1 MDRLRQD
8 LKHGIRMLRRTPGFT
23 LVALVVFALGIGA
36 NAAIFSVVHA
46 VLLQPLPYPDASHL
60 VRVWH
65 TPPQSGFPGV
75 KTFAVSNANYLDW
88 EAQNHVFEKMALIHF
103 ANLNWA
109 GDGGEPQAIPAAR
122 VTPDFFSVLGA
133 SPALG
138 RTLTADDFRPGTE
151 PAIVLGDALW
161 RTRFGSDPR
170 VVGREIRLND
180 RMVRVVGVMRPA
192 DRLPDYASA
201 WVPFVMDAK
210 ERAMRVNHNCVTV
223 ARLKRGVGLA
233 AAQSEMNVISD
244 RLARQYPEDDAGW
257 GALVVPLREDLV
269 GDVRPLLLVL
279 LGAVG
284 FVLLIACA
292 NVGNLML
299 ARTLG
304 RRREI
309 AVRAALGASRPRLL
323 GQLIAES
330 LLLSVAGGALG
341 LALAT
346 FGLPSLVALLADR
359 LPRAAEVR
367 LSVPVLAF
375 AAGLS
380 VLTGVLAGIVP
391 AWGAMRAD
399 LAHALQQGAA
409 RGASEAGRRTRSLL
423 VMAEVALSLV
433 LLTGAGLLVRSLW
446 LLNRV
451 DPGFDPRGV
460 ARIAVILPDAP
471 YGDGA
476 RRTAFFQ
483 ALLERLRALPGVEAA
498 GAATN
503 LPLNGGS
510 NFPVAF
516 EGRPAPPVS
525 EQPNVMTE
533 IVAGDYFRTLRIP
546 LKRGRTFDAHD
557 DADAPGVVIV
567 SEAMARRFW
576 PGEDAIGKRLTTAFF
591 PEKTREVVGIVG
603 DVKLR
608 GLEVREPVSAMYMPL
623 AQIPAPG
630 MELAMRTRTPG
641 ATLKAA
647 AAAVRALDPAQPII
661 ESGSLEDLVAT
672 SLAQQRFGVQL
683 LGGFSLL
690 ALVLAAVGIAS
701 VLAYSVRRRRREI
714 GIRMALGARTE
725 TVLGMIVLQ
734 GMRTTLA
741 GVAVGLVGAVALA
754 RLLGALLYG
763 VGPADPATLGAVAAL
778 LCLVALAACLVP
790 ALRAGRIDPLRV
802 LREE

>member
-1 MDRLRQD
+1 MERLRQD

-46 VLLQPLPYPDASHL
+46 VLLQPLPYPDASRL

-65 TPPQSGFPGV
+65 TPPQEGFPGV

-103 ANLNWA
+103 ASLNWA
-109 GDGGEPQAIPAAR
+109 GEGEPQAIPAAR
-122 VTPDFFSVLGA
+122 VTENFFSALGA

-138 RTLTADDFRPGTE
+138 RTLTPDDFRPGAE
-151 PAIVLGDALW
+151 PVIVLGDALW

-170 VVGREIRLND
+170 AVGREIRLND

-192 DRLPDYASA
+192 DRLPDFASA
-201 WVPFVMDAK
+201 WVPFVMDAQ
-210 ERAMRVNHNCVTV
+210 ERAVRVNHNCLTV
-223 ARLKRGVGLA
+223 ARLKPGITLA

-244 RLARQYPEDDAGW
+244 RLAKQYPEDDAGW
-257 GALVVPLREDLV
+257 GALVVPLRDDLV

-299 ARTLG
+299 ARTLA

-309 AVRAALGASRPRLL
+309 AVRAALGASRRRLL
-323 GQLIAES
+323 GQLIVES

-341 LALAT
+341 LALAS
-346 FGLPSLVALLADR
+346 FGLPPLVALLADR
-359 LPRAAEVR
+359 LPRAAEIR

-375 AAGLS
+375 TTLVSA
-380 VLTGVLAGIVP
+380 VTGVLAGIAP
-391 AWGAMRAD
+391 AWSAMRAD
-399 LAHALQQGAA
+399 LALALQQGGT
-409 RGASEAGRRTRSLL
+409 RGGTEAGRRARGLL
-423 VMAEVALSLV
+423 VVAEVALALV

-460 ARIAVILPDAP
+460 VRVAVMLPEAR
-471 YGDGA
+471 YGDGGK
-476 RRTAFFQ
+476 RTAFFH
-483 ALLERLRALPGVEAA
+483 ALLERTRALPGVEAV
-498 GAATN
+498 GATTS
-503 LPLNGGS
+503 LPLNGAS
-510 NFPVAF
+510 NWPVAL

-525 EQPNVMTE
+525 QQPNVMAQV
-533 IVAGDYFRTLRIP
+533 VAGDYFRALRVP
-546 LKRGRTFDAHD
+546 LKRGRLFDAHD

-603 DVKLR
+603 NVKLR
-608 GLEVREPVSAMYMPL
+608 GLEVQEPVSAMYVPL
-623 AQIPAPG
+623 EQIPAPG
-630 MELAMRTRTPG
+630 MELVIRTRTPG
-641 ATLKAA
+641 ATLTAA
-647 AAAVRALDPAQPII
+647 TAAVRAIDPEQPVIQSGLLDEVVAA
-661 ESGSLEDLVAT
+661 SL
-672 SLAQQRFGVQL
+672 SQQRFGVQL
-683 LGGFSLL
+683 LGGFAAL

-714 GIRMALGARTE
+714 GIRIALGARME

-734 GMRTTLA
+734 GMRTTLV
-741 GVAVGLVGAVALA
+741 GVAIGLVGALALA
-754 RLLGALLYG
+754 RLLRALLYG
-763 VGPADPATLGAVAAL
+763 IGPADPATLAAVVL
-778 LCLVALAACLVP
+778 VLCLVALAACLVP

-802 LREE
+802 LRED

>member
-1 MDRLRQD
+1 MERLRQD
-8 LKHGIRMLRRTPGFT
+8 LKHGIRMLRRAPGFT
-23 LVALVVFALGIGA
+23 LIALVVFALGIGA
-36 NAAIFSVVHA
+36 NAAIFSIVHA
-46 VLLQPLPYPDASHL
+46 VLLEPLPYPDPARL

-88 EAQNHVFEKMALIHF
+88 EAQNHVFEKMALIGF
-103 ANLNWA
+103 ANLNWS
-109 GDGGEPQAIPAAR
+109 GEGEPQSIPTAR
-122 VTPDFFSVLGA
+122 VTENFFPVLGA

-138 RTLTADDFRPGTE
+138 RTLTADDFRPGAE

-161 RTRFGSDPR
+161 RTRFGSDPK

-180 RMVRVVGVMRPA
+180 RMVRIVGVMRPT
-192 DRLPDYASA
+192 DRLPDFASA
-201 WVPFVMDAK
+201 WVPFIMDAE

-223 ARLKRGVGLA
+223 ARLKRGVSLA

-257 GALVVPLREDLV
+257 GALVVPLRDDLV
-269 GDVRPLLLVL
+269 GDVRPLLFVL

-299 ARTLG
+299 ARTLA

-309 AVRAALGASRPRLL
+309 AVRAALGASRRRLL
-323 GQLIAES
+323 GQLVAES
-330 LLLSVAGGALG
+330 LLLSVTGGALG
-341 LALAT
+341 LALAA

-359 LPRAAEVR
+359 LPRAAEIRV
-367 LSVPVLAF
+367 SIPVLAF
-375 AAGLS
+375 TTAISA
-380 VLTGVLAGIVP
+380 LTGLLAGIAP
-391 AWGAMRAD
+391 AWGAMRHD
-399 LAHALQQGAA
+399 LARALQQGSA

-423 VMAEVALSLV
+423 VVAEVALALV

-451 DPGFDPRGV
+451 NPGFDPRGV
-460 ARIAVILPDAP
+460 VRIAVILPKERYDDAQK
-471 YGDGA
+471 
-476 RRTAFFQ
+476 RTAFFGS
-483 ALLERLRALPGVEAA
+483 LLERLRALPGVEAA
-498 GAATN
+498 GAASD

-510 NFPVAF
+510 NWPVAF
-516 EGRPAPPVS
+516 EGRPTPPVS
-525 EQPNVMTE
+525 QQPNVMAQ

-546 LKRGRTFDAHD
+546 LKRGRAFDAHD
-557 DADAPGVVIV
+557 DSSAPGVVVV

-576 PGEDAIGKRLTTAFF
+576 PGEDPIGKRLTTAFY
-591 PEKTREVVGIVG
+591 PEKTRQVVGIVG

-608 GLEVREPVSAMYMPL
+608 GLDVLEPVSAMYVPL
-623 AQIPAPG
+623 AQIPSTG

-641 ATLKAA
+641 PTLKAA
-647 AAAVRALDPAQPII
+647 AAAVRAIDPAQPII
-661 ESGSLEDLVAT
+661 ESGSLEDLVTT
-672 SLAQQRFGVQL
+672 SLSQQRFGVQL

-690 ALVLAAVGIAS
+690 ALVLAAVGIGS

-725 TVLGMIVLQ
+725 TVLAMIVLQ
-734 GMRTTLA
+734 GMRTTLV
-741 GVAVGLVGAVALA
+741 GVAIGLVGALGLA

-763 VGPADPATLGAVAAL
+763 VGPADPATLASVVAVL
-778 LCLVALAACLVP
+778 SIVAFGACLVP

-802 LREE
+802 LRED

>member
-1 MDRLRQD
+1 MDHLLKD
-8 LKHGIRMLRRTPGFT
+8 LKHGARMLRRTPGFT
-23 LVALVVFALGIGA
+23 LVALAVFALGIGA

-46 VLLQPLPYPDASHL
+46 VLLEPLPYPDASRL

-75 KTFAVSNANYLDW
+75 RTFAVSNANYLDW
-88 EAQNHVFEKMALIHF
+88 EAQNHVFEKMALIRYTS
-103 ANLNWA
+103 LNWA
-109 GDGGEPQAIPAAR
+109 GDGEPQAIPAAR
-122 VTPDFFSVLGA
+122 VTENFFAVLGA

-138 RTLTADDFRPGTE
+138 RTLTPDDFRPGAE
-151 PAIVLGDALW
+151 PVIVLGDALW
-161 RTRFGSDPR
+161 RTRFGADPGA
-170 VVGREIRLND
+170 VGREIRLND
-180 RMVRVVGVMRPA
+180 RPYRVVGVLRPA
-192 DRLPDYASA
+192 DRLPDFASA
-201 WVPFVMDAK
+201 WVPFLMDAK
-210 ERAMRVNHNCVTV
+210 ERAVRVNHNCLTV
-223 ARLKRGVGLA
+223 ARLKPGVRLA
-233 AAQSEMNVISD
+233 AAQSEMSVISD
-244 RLARQYPEDDAGW
+244 RLARQYPDDDAGW

-309 AVRAALGASRPRLL
+309 AVRAALGASRRRLL
-323 GQLIAES
+323 GQLIVES
-330 LLLSVAGGALG
+330 LLLSVVGGALG

-367 LSVPVLAF
+367 VSVPVLAF
-375 AAGLS
+375 TTAVSA
-380 VLTGVLAGIVP
+380 LTGLLAGIAP

-409 RGASEAGRRTRSLL
+409 RGTSEAGRRVRSAL
-423 VMAEVALSLV
+423 VVAEVALALV

-446 LLNRV
+446 LLSRV
-451 DPGFDPRGV
+451 DPGFDPRDV
-460 ARIAVILPDAP
+460 VRMAVILPDAR

-476 RRTAFFQ
+476 RRTAFFH
-483 ALLERLRALPGVEAA
+483 ALLERVRALPRVEAV
-498 GAATN
+498 GATTS
-503 LPLNGGS
+503 LPLNGAS
-510 NFPVAF
+510 NWPVAF

-525 EQPNVMTE
+525 QQPNVMTE
-533 IVAGDYFRTLRIP
+533 VVAGDYFRTLRIP
-546 LKRGRTFDAHD
+546 LKRGRAFDAHD

-608 GLEVREPVSAMYMPL
+608 GLEVREPVSAMYVPF

-630 MELAMRTRTPG
+630 MELAIRTQTPG

-647 AAAVRALDPAQPII
+647 AAAARALDPGQPVL
-661 ESGSLEDLVAT
+661 ESGSLEQIVAT
-672 SLAQQRFGVQL
+672 SLSQQRFGMQL
-683 LGGFSLL
+683 LGGFAAL
-690 ALVLAAVGIAS
+690 ALVLAAVGIGS

-714 GIRMALGARTE
+714 GIRIALGARTE
-725 TVLGMIVLQ
+725 TVLGMVVLQ
-734 GMRTTLA
+734 GMRATLA

-763 VGPADPATLGAVAAL
+763 VGPADPATLAAVVAV